1 MGVAE
6 DGKPVW
12 KRTAFHEDLTE
23 KAVFSFVESDWRK
36 PGSVELEEGAEYD
49 GAEGYEI
56 VIPAAVHKRRDEHFT
71 FCTFHLV
78 EGTYMSNTWA
88 AFGTE
93 ARYEADGN
101 SIVLWGEN
109 PYSGKILFVG

>member
-1 MGVAE
+1 M
-6 DGKPVW
+6 
-12 KRTAFHEDLTE
+12 
-23 KAVFSFVESDWRK
+23 
-36 PGSVELEEGAEYD
+36 ELEEGAEYD